1 MPSLGK
7 SMVACERDVVNIGI
21 AQCSLAE
28 LMADPLI
35 GLVMKSDGVDRRD
48 LELLLERVARGRAG
62 TIARQAVPA
71 RTGPQIV
78 KQFRIVY
85 SAQAILSKVR
95 AECTLLRRR
104 KR

>member
-7 SMVACERDVVNIGI
+7 SVAPCARDVTNTGM
-21 AQCSLAE
+21 AQYSLAE

-35 GLVMKSDGVDRRD
+35 GLVMKRDGVDRRD
-48 LELLLERVARGRAG
+48 LELLLEGVARERAKA
-62 TIARQAVPA
+62 IARPEVLAHTVP
-71 RTGPQIV
+71 PIV
-78 KQFRIVY
+78 KQSRIVY
-85 SAQAILSKVR
+85 LLQAILSKVR

>member
-7 SMVACERDVVNIGI
+7 SMVARERDVIKIGI

-48 LELLLERVARGRAG
+48 LELLLERVARGRVGA
-62 TIARQAVPA
+62 IARSEVLAH
-71 RTGPQIV
+71 RGPQIV
-78 KQFRIVY
+78 KQYRMVY
-85 SAQAILSKVR
+85 SVQAILSKVR

>member
-7 SMVACERDVVNIGI
+7 SMVARERDVIKIGI

-48 LELLLERVARGRAG
+48 LELLLERVARERAG

-71 RTGPQIV
+71 QGE
-78 KQFRIVY
+78 
-85 SAQAILSKVR
+85 ILDMLVQ
-95 AECTLLRRR
+95 RRR
-104 KR
+104 NSARHSG

>member
-7 SMVACERDVVNIGI
+7 SMVTRERDVIKIGI

-48 LELLLERVARGRAG
+48 LELLLERVARERAG
-62 TIARQAVPA
+62 SIARQAVSSH
-71 RTGPQIV
+71 GP
-78 KQFRIVY
+78 
-85 SAQAILSKVR
+85 SD
-95 AECTLLRRR
+95 C
-104 KR
+104 

>member
-7 SMVACERDVVNIGI
+7 SMVARERDVIEIGI

-48 LELLLERVARGRAG
+48 LELLLERVARER
-62 TIARQAVPA
+62 A
-71 RTGPQIV
+71 RTIRATSGSRPHGP
-78 KQFRIVY
+78 
-85 SAQAILSKVR
+85 SD
-95 AECTLLRRR
+95 C
-104 KR
+104 